1 MCSDLD
7 NRAEKYMRSV
17 MNNDG
22 DVFSRSDLYEYIIE
36 AYKQG
41 YRDANKLV
49 CCNRE
54 CNQRIPPRPYRVGD
68 KVIVSFQNGDTK
80 IGYIAEV
87 KWNGW
92 CDIDFG
98 DGCMRYDVPPCEFE
112 LYSNLKDSDK

>member
-1 MCSDLD
+1 MCECLET
-7 NRAEKYMRSV
+7 RADYYAEIV
-17 MNNDG
+17 LHNNGLMG
-22 DVFSRSDLYEYIIE
+22 DVEYMSRSSLKKMLTE

-41 YRDANKLV
+41 YRDANTLV

-87 KWNGW
+87 KCNGW

-98 DGCMRYDVPPCEFE
+98 DGCMRYDVPPCELE
-112 LYSNLKDSDK
+112 LLETD